1 MLISLNIL
9 TVSAQPTTPE
19 QHKVMLNRIK
29 NGEYNFEGAEKWKKI
44 SDNAKD
50 LIQKM
55 LVVDTNERYTIKQI
69 LQHPWL
75 QEVEVHFLF
84 YFFSCFYKRLFNFSI
99 LSSSY

>member
-1 MLISLNIL
+1 
-9 TVSAQPTTPE
+9 
-19 QHKVMLNRIK
+19 MLNRIK

-44 SDNAKD
+44 SDKAKD

-75 QEVEVHFLF
+75 QEVEVLLFFILFFF
-84 YFFSCFYKRLFNFSI
+84 YFFL
-99 LSSSY
+99 